1 MRRVWELGRRAVQR
15 FEVLAVSRQAAEIMG
30 AGCVSPETGARN
42 ECAGGAM
49 KNAKEKARG
58 LLRRPGF
65 RSRRSGHAFRYSD
78 DVEPSQ
84 ASHPNGCKVI
94 NDN

>member
-1 MRRVWELGRRAVQR
+1 
-15 FEVLAVSRQAAEIMG
+15 MG
-30 AGCVSPETGARN
+30 AGCVSSETGAQN

-58 LLRRPGF
+58 LLRRPA
-65 RSRRSGHAFRYSD
+65 SAHVVQDLLSRYSD

-84 ASHPNGCKVI
+84 ASHSNGRKDFGILTHRSQQLEMANETVR
-94 NDN
+94 NPLGEGL